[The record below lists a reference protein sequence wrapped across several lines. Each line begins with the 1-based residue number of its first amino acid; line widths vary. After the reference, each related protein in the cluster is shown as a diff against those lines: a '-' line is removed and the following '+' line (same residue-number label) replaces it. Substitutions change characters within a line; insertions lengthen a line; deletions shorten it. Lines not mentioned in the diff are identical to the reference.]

1 MNKHLFIP
9 FVAWLMLAATLLPM
23 PALAAAKADDPAA
36 STRAFYA
43 WFIGHDTDAGYP
55 LASPDIY
62 RYVAKATVDRLRE
75 DYRRSGP
82 PGGVDYFLKVQD
94 YDTRDWLAHIAT
106 QPAILLGTVTV
117 VPVTLGSTDKV
128 GVLVFL
134 RRSGGSWKIIKVDD
148 TRSYP

>member
-1 MNKHLFIP
+1 MNRRLSVA
-9 FVAWLMLAATLLPM
+9 FVALLVMAAILLPM
-23 PALAAAKADDPAA
+23 PALAAGKTDDPVAQ
-36 STRAFYA
+36 TRAFYA
-43 WFIGHDTDAGYP
+43 WFIAHDTDAGYP

-62 RYVAKATVDRLRE
+62 RYVAKETVDRLRE

-106 QPAILLGTVTV
+106 QPAAMLGAVAV

-134 RRSGGSWKIIKVDD
+134 QRSDGSWKIIKVDD
-148 TRSYP
+148 TRGYP